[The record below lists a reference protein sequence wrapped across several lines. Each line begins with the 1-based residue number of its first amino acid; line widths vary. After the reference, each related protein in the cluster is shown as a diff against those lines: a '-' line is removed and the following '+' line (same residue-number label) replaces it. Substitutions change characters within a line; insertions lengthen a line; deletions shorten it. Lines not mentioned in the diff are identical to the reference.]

1 MPPRPER
8 LRRVTLAGYPQDGD
22 KLVRWFLDG
31 LVVGR
36 CMLMQNRTLA
46 SARPAMT
53 AQGGLPTFL
62 LEALNGR
69 IAPHVGRSGEADH
82 FSEADI
88 NICAP
93 LAVMGQ

>member
-1 MPPRPER
+1 MTMPPRPER

-31 LVVGR
+31 LVVGS
-36 CMLMQNRTLA
+36 MLMQNRTLA

-69 IAPHVGRSGEADH
+69 IAPMAVIPGRLGVPRMQTFAQ
-82 FSEADI
+82 AWW
-88 NICAP
+88 
-93 LAVMGQ
+93 

>member
-1 MPPRPER
+1 MIGKARSVVSMTMPPRPER

-62 LEALNGR
+62 LEALSGR
-69 IAPHVGRSGEADH
+69 HRAHCCRSDERNP
-82 FSEADI
+82 FLQS
-88 NICAP
+88 
-93 LAVMGQ
+93 